1 MKRLSLLLTVLCA
14 AGLPLTAAALDYGPS
29 ERMLAAETSAPSLPG
44 AHNDENPF
52 SELVAPHR
60 AHADDD
66 DSASSSSGNG
76 NNDPKPAAPTARR
89 GNAPTPGPA
98 TAAPRKHGVLS
109 WQSLL
114 PGSIQ

>member
-29 ERMLAAETSAPSLPG
+29 ERMLAAETSAPSLPS
-44 AHNDENPF
+44 AHSDENPF
-52 SELVAPHR
+52 SELVSPHR
-60 AHADDD
+60 THADDD
-66 DSASSSSGNG
+66 DPGYVADNS
-76 NNDPKPAAPTARR
+76 NNDAKPTPPTARR
-89 GNAPTPGPA
+89 SNAPTPGPA
-98 TAAPRKHGVLS
+98 SATPPKHGVLS